1 MKKIVILLILLLPVA
16 HLVTAIYG
24 QTLSFDFDMSK
35 PQPCYNDD
43 IGFGYDRG
51 TSAVSKKHN
60 LPMFFS
66 VKVPEGDYKVTVTI
80 GSRQYAGITAL
91 RAETRRMVVERM
103 TTQKVSYGMQRL
115 T

>member
-16 HLVTAIYG
+16 HLVSAIYG

-43 IGFGYDRG
+43 IGFGYDRD

-60 LPMFFS
+60 LPMFFPS
-66 VKVPEGDYKVTVTI
+66 RFPKETI
-80 GSRQYAGITAL
+80 
-91 RAETRRMVVERM
+91 
-103 TTQKVSYGMQRL
+103 K
-115 T
+115 